1 MPVESGEAGRGWSL
15 ELSRKDPVRSENCG
29 GTTVLPSAGSEFRR
43 ADQVDETALF
53 EAILAEH
60 GSALRAF
67 ALQLTGDGPKADDV
81 VQETLV
87 RAWRHPEA
95 LDGRHG
101 SPRGWLFTVA
111 RRLAVDSWR
120 RDQSRRRRE
129 DREASP
135 IASVEFEQ
143 LVDDWVVAAAV
154 ERLSPQHRAVLV
166 QTVWLGRSVAETAD
180 VLGIP
185 PGTVKSR
192 TYYALRAV
200 RLALDE
206 MGFVP

>member
-1 MPVESGEAGRGWSL
+1 M
-15 ELSRKDPVRSENCG
+15 SRKDPVRPEHSG
-29 GTTVLPSAGSEFRR
+29 ATTVLAPGEAKPGRAGR
-43 ADQVDETALF
+43 VDETALF
-53 EAILAEH
+53 EAVLAEH

-67 ALQLTGDGPKADDV
+67 ALNLTGDQQKADDV

-101 SPRGWLFTVA
+101 SPRAWLFTVA

-120 RDQSRRRRE
+120 RDQNRRRRE
-129 DREASP
+129 DSEASP
-135 IASVEFEQ
+135 VASVEFEQ

-166 QTVWLGRSVAETAD
+166 QTVWLGRSVAETAAA
-180 VLGIP
+180 LGIP

-206 MGFVP
+206 MGFFS